1 MVAGTR
7 NFTLEDTFLEPQ
19 VLDPPPTR
27 HALFIFLL
35 ALAAVLHLAT
45 AGWGDL
51 YDGLEGQY
59 AGGARE
65 MLSTQQWLV
74 PTNNGVPRLETPPL
88 VYWLIIFSYKIFGV
102 TATAARLPIALAM
115 IASIALTFLIG
126 ERFAGYWR
134 GFAAGLI
141 HLCFCGA
148 FFLDRFVTPEPVFG
162 ALIAGA
168 IFCAICGYQRRRFRH
183 WWFTG
188 VWLCVSFA
196 CLAKGLEAV
205 LYLGAI
211 CLLLAIFFREAR
223 LRFRLLLHWPYL
235 LLFLLVVAPWFIWAQ
250 NHFPG
255 FLPRALGWQNEDGL
269 PRWQF
274 LALHLVWWFPASIL
288 VLPGLLFAA
297 RRTFRPHEITFA
309 DAVPLCWMAVGLL
322 PLLLVGGGSPGSSMS
337 MWSAFALWAAVM
349 WERTPRTLQ
358 VAALCLIAVAGAA
371 IGAIGFLRP
380 DILGG
385 IALPGIP
392 TGSRLVLLP
401 LLKIAGA
408 ALLVFAALAAYFAA
422 KQRADIALAVV
433 LASMIPTGLCLAE
446 GTARMAP
453 FFSLAD
459 AAQFLN
465 PRLGKTGQV
474 LYEGSIQSGSSLTF
488 YLNQK
493 FFFVNQSPDFFDQ
506 SPEARKKYLDEP
518 FVLEAWARA
527 DPFYLIIRQDRV
539 PHWRRQ
545 VIERVHIYH
554 QVTTCG
560 QYVVLSNQL

>member
-7 NFTLEDTFLEPQ
+7 SFTLDDTFLEPQ

-51 YDGLEGQY
+51 YDGLEGQH

-88 VYWLIIFSYKIFGV
+88 VYWLIIVSYKLFGV

-126 ERFAGYWR
+126 ERLAGYWR

-148 FFLDRFVTPEPVFG
+148 FLLGRFVTPEPVFG
-162 ALIAGA
+162 ALFAGA
-168 IFCAICGYQRRRFRH
+168 IFCAVGGYQRRRFRRA
-183 WWFTG
+183 WFAG

-196 CLAKGLEAV
+196 CLTKGLEAV

-211 CLLLAIFFREAR
+211 FLLLAIFFREAR
-223 LRFRLLLHWPYL
+223 LRFRLLLHWSYL
-235 LLFLLVVAPWFIWAQ
+235 LLFVLVVAPWFIWAQ

-255 FLPRALGWQNEDGL
+255 FLPRALGWSNEVGL

-297 RRTFRPHEITFA
+297 RRIFRPHEITFA
-309 DAVPLCWMAVGLL
+309 DALPLCWMAVGFL
-322 PLLLVGGGSPGSSMS
+322 PLLLIGDRPVGSSLS
-337 MWSAFALWAAVM
+337 MWSAFALWVALA
-349 WERTPRTLQ
+349 WERTPRPLQ
-358 VAALCLIAVAGAA
+358 VAALCLLALVGAA
-371 IGAIGFLRP
+371 MGAIAFLRP
-380 DILGG
+380 EILGS
-385 IALPGIP
+385 ILPLDIP
-392 TGSRLVLLP
+392 VVNRLVLLP
-401 LLKIAGA
+401 LPKIAA
-408 ALLVFAALAAYFAA
+408 VALMAFAALALYFAIR
-422 KQRADIALAVV
+422 QRANIALVV
-433 LASMIPTGLCLAE
+433 LLASMIPIGLCLAE
-446 GTARMAP
+446 GASRMARS
-453 FFSLAD
+453 FSLAD
-459 AAQFLN
+459 AARFLN

-474 LYEGSIQSGSSLTF
+474 LYEGSIRSGSSLTF

-493 FFFVNQSPDFFDQ
+493 FFFVNQAPDFFDQ
-506 SPEARKKYLDEP
+506 SPGAREKYLDEP
-518 FVLEAWARA
+518 FVLEAWTRA
-527 DPFYLIIRQDRV
+527 DPLYLIIRQDRV
-539 PHWRRQ
+539 SHWRRL

-554 QVTTCG
+554 QVTRCG
-560 QYVVLSNQL
+560 QYVVLSSQL